1 MLEKEGPQMTS
12 QHGAYFFMLDKQGYT
27 HAHAHEPGH
36 PHARERA
43 HTHTHTQ
50 ICNTYCFSTARIVTR
65 TLLHVTLYV
74 HCVSCLLQ
82 LET

>member
-43 HTHTHTQ
+43 HTHTHT
-50 ICNTYCFSTARIVTR
+50 
-65 TLLHVTLYV
+65 HKYV
-74 HCVSCLLQ
+74 ILIAFPRQ
-82 LET
+82 E